1 MDDYTILPT
10 WVGCR
15 VPVAIMISRRL
26 VRRRTDK
33 GWIECSNPRWTFG
46 LRTVP
51 LIYVKVRRILLG
63 DDRRGGEMPPAV
75 LRRIV
80 ADDAPQVGQLDE
92 CPVAVGA
99 IGQVHRA
106 VWPDGR
112 TVAVKVQ
119 HPNAP
124 TVLRDELERARLSF
138 RTLSLV
144 LPGYPLAPLWEE
156 FHRHAMADLD
166 YPGEAAH
173 QSAFAEAYRGD
184 PEILVPDVR
193 LAGRRLLV
201 TDWVDGEPVTEI
213 ITTGTRQQRDG
224 VAGLVTTFQL
234 SAPARAGRIHADPD
248 GDNFRL
254 LPDGRLAV
262 LDFGAAAPNPDG
274 FPPEFGRL
282 LRALLDR
289 DAEQLDETL
298 RELGAVGAPGRI
310 APHRLLA
317 LAESAVLP
325 VLTPGFR
332 FDRNW
337 LRRQAGSL
345 AIGGGLAVTRGVR
358 LPPGHLPLLR
368 MVVGTVH
375 LFCRLNAQ
383 ADYAGALATWLPG
396 FTER

>member
-1 MDDYTILPT
+1 
-10 WVGCR
+10 
-15 VPVAIMISRRL
+15 
-26 VRRRTDK
+26 
-33 GWIECSNPRWTFG
+33 
-46 LRTVP
+46 
-51 LIYVKVRRILLG
+51 
-63 DDRRGGEMPPAV
+63 MPPAV

-124 TVLRDELERARLSF
+124 TVLREELERARLSF
-138 RTLSLV
+138 RTLNLV

-156 FHRHAMADLD
+156 FHRHAVADLD

-184 PEILVPDVR
+184 PEILVPEVR

-213 ITTGTRQQRDG
+213 IATGTRQQRDG

-262 LDFGAAAPNPDG
+262 LDFGAAAPYPDG
-274 FPPEFGRL
+274 FPREFGRL

-310 APHRLLA
+310 ARTGCWPSPSPRCCRCSLPGSGSTGTGCA
-317 LAESAVLP
+317 GRPDRWPSAVAWPSPAVCACRRDTCRCCAWSWGPCTCSAGSTPRRTTPDPSLVGCRVSRC
-325 VLTPGFR
+325 VLLDRAGRRGRSHGDSGTIAIGSPPWNKLGER
-332 FDRNW
+332 GGQQGQFDRPAST
-337 LRRQAGSL
+337 QTG
-345 AIGGGLAVTRGVR
+345 
-358 LPPGHLPLLR
+358 
-368 MVVGTVH
+368 
-375 LFCRLNAQ
+375 
-383 ADYAGALATWLPG
+383 D
-396 FTER
+396 